1 MTFSQI
7 SGSSALNLARFFS
20 SVQIRQTQVT
30 FTNATPTTDAPAPT
44 TTTPPTTPTTPTA
57 PTSPTTPSTSTP
69 PTSTPTTPNSN
80 SCCAPRESDCCDI
93 SPEARE
99 RSRAERSD
107 NCERGEGKKIGHD
120 PERLL
125 RLADKFAARAERL
138 EARAQSLLDNDDPS
152 DDKRAERLMRR
163 ADRSWTLAEKFAN
176 MVPGNQEEQTEP
188 SPTTPTNPTTPTSAP
203 VPTNSNTAPAPTPTD
218 PTAPT
223 APTAGPTNPTAG
235 TPTNSAL
242 DLVA

>member
-1 MTFSQI
+1 MTLSQI

-20 SVQIRQTQVT
+20 SVQIRQTQLT
-30 FTNATPTTDAPAPT
+30 FTSAASAPVTDAPTTDAPAPT
-44 TTTPPTTPTTPTA
+44 TAPAPTA
-57 PTSPTTPSTSTP
+57 PAPAPTTPSTSTP
-69 PTSTPTTPNSN
+69 VSTPTG
-80 SCCAPRESDCCDI
+80 SCCAPRESDCCEI

-138 EARAQSLLDNDDPS
+138 EARAQALLDNDDPS
-152 DDKRAERLMRR
+152 DDKRADRLMRR
-163 ADRSWTLAEKFAN
+163 ADRSWTLAEKFAS
-176 MVPGNQEEQTEP
+176 MVPGNQEEETEP
-188 SPTTPTNPTTPTSAP
+188 TPTTPTNPTTPTTAP
-203 VPTNSNTAPAPTPTD
+203 VPTNSNTAPAPAPTD
-218 PTAPT
+218 PAAPS

>member
-1 MTFSQI
+1 MTLSQI
-7 SGSSALNLARFFS
+7 SGSSAFNLARFFS
-20 SVQIRQTQVT
+20 SVQIRQTQLT
-30 FTNATPTTDAPAPT
+30 FTSAASAPVTDAPAT
-44 TTTPPTTPTTPTA
+44 GA
-57 PTSPTTPSTSTP
+57 PAPTTPSTSTP
-69 PTSTPTTPNSN
+69 VSTPTG
-80 SCCAPRESDCCDI
+80 SCGAPRECDSCEI

-99 RSRAERSD
+99 RSRAEHCD
-107 NCERGEGKKIGHD
+107 NRERGEGRKIGHD

-138 EARAQSLLDNDDPS
+138 EARAQALLDNDDPS

-176 MVPGNQEEQTEP
+176 MVPGNGEEETT
-188 SPTTPTNPTTPTSAP
+188 PTTPTNTPTTPTTPTAP
-203 VPTNSNTAPAPTPTD
+203 APTNSNTVPAPSPAD
-218 PTAPT
+218 PTSFIAPT
-223 APTAGPTNPTAG
+223 G